1 MNAMLNTLIP
11 FDLACAQLEAAKI
24 AEARARDARIDA
36 ETAVLAHIEARDEG
50 SVTLRGLGWKAT
62 AVYGMNRTI
71 DEAALDT
78 IRGTVPEAI
87 FGQVFKYKP
96 EVSVTGLR
104 YVRNNEPELYAV
116 IAQAITA
123 KPAKASVRIEMT
135 DFAGGAQ

>member
-1 MNAMLNTLIP
+1 MNAALNTLIP

-50 SVTLRGLGWKAT
+50 SVTLRGRGWKAT

-71 DEAALDT
+71 DEAALDS

-87 FGQVFKYKP
+87 FGQVFKYAPKLDLA
-96 EVSVTGLR
+96 GMR
-104 YVRNNEPELYAV
+104 YVRNNEPELFAV
-116 IAQAITA
+116 MAQAITA
-123 KPAKASVRIEMT
+123 KPAKPSVRVEITGLGVES
-135 DFAGGAQ
+135 